1 MGQWEEI
8 QWGPLQILERLPH
21 RYPFLL
27 VDRVVS
33 IFKASDGSKNHVGWI
48 IRAIKCVTFNEP
60 FFPGH
65 FPKDPIMPGVL
76 IIEAMAQTSGLLA
89 SHRPHPTGGTW
100 QFYIAGVDGA
110 RFRQPVIPGDVLEF
124 ECEVLKDRG
133 SVYVFKAQASV
144 RGVVVCEA
152 ELMAKMF

>member
-1 MGQWEEI
+1 MNQWEDLNWNA
-8 QWGPLQILERLPH
+8 QQILERLPH

-27 VDRVVS
+27 VDRVLSVY
-33 IFKASDGSKNHVGWI
+33 KATDGVKDHLGWKV
-48 IRAIKCVTFNEP
+48 RAIKCVTLNEP

-65 FPKDPIMPGVL
+65 FPGNPIMPGVL
-76 IIEAMAQTSGLLA
+76 IIEAMAQASGLLA
-89 SHRPHPTGGTW
+89 SRRPHPTGGKW

-110 RFRQPVIPGDVLEF
+110 RFRQPVVPGDVLEM

-133 SVYVFKAQASV
+133 SLYVFKATATV
-144 RGVVVCEA
+144 RGQVVCEA